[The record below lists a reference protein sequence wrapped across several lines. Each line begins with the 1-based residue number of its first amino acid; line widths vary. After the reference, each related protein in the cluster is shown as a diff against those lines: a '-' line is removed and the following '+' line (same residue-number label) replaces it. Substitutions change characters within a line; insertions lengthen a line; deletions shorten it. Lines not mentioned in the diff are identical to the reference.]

1 LSTANAKIKNWFSKA
16 IIVVAVLL
24 YVFGI
29 ALIYAETYYS
39 SAILVSTNLLSGL
52 TINSVDYFGYNCS
65 IPANTTLKV
74 QFSQDGDSWYS
85 ASHVAD
91 TWTDLSDGSHLDS
104 GSGAIALSGFDIDTP
119 NPEFYYKIQ
128 LSTSDTATTPNF
140 ISVNL
145 IYNTGSYATATTQ
158 SASGVLAITATGNGN
173 ITATGSSTITKRGF
187 QYGISQTVNLREVSE
202 TGTFG
207 TGAFSL
213 ELTYLYA
220 GTIHYVRSFAQN
232 SEGRAYGDWQ
242 EFTALDNYYYS
253 SAVGV
258 SSNLLSGQTV
268 NSING
273 FFATTSIPSG
283 TGITAQFSQDNS
295 SWYSA
300 GGTLDGTTT
309 LSNGANQI
317 DLTGLGWSGA
327 NFYYKVALSADSGR
341 LETPVLQSVYLNY
354 NVPID
359 SSGPSDNGS
368 SASNPTLSGNDIDF
382 SITATDS
389 ESDNYY
395 FAVCKTNSITA
406 NNEAVPTCGGGN
418 WCVSSSTVSASQA
431 SCSYTTSDTDEG
443 DNAWYAFIC
452 DHNAD
457 SACSVAMQGTGD
469 NGSPFSVFID
479 TTAPTTT
486 ADAGSYVFGEW
497 SNENVEV
504 SLSCND
510 GSGSGCATTK
520 YCVDTNNT
528 CVATTDYTTAVE
540 VSTAGT
546 SYIRY
551 LSTDNETNEETTK
564 SSTIK
569 IDKTAPTTT
578 ADAGSYVFGEWS
590 NENVEVS
597 LSCND
602 GSGSGC
608 ATTKYCVDTE
618 NTCLPT
624 TNYTTAVSIS
634 TEGTNYIR
642 YLSTDNATNEE
653 TTQSSTIK
661 IDKTAPTTTADAG
674 SYVFG
679 EWSNENVEVS
689 LSCNDGSGSGCATTK
704 YCVDTNNTCVATTDY
719 TTAVEVSTAGTS
731 YIRYLSTDNETNE
744 ETTKS
749 STIKIDKTAPTTTA
763 DAGSYVFGEESGSQV
778 SISLSCSDELSGC
791 YSTSYCADLLN
802 TCSPDTAYSS
812 VVPISAG
819 GTTYFRYLSVD
830 NAQNSETVVS
840 QQVIINESSPASSPA
855 GTVSGGFVWT
865 QEQNN
870 DQENDSDKTEDVQ
883 EPALEIDKNI
893 FLQMGQ
899 QLKGLADKTM
909 EFFFGKKQDA
919 ISEITIPQETPE
931 AFENIEIMGELPA
944 ENLEI
949 SFIGDNIDFFSAK
962 LPDFSQTMQ
971 DLGINDLNNLKELG
985 SAEFVLPSIA
995 SLVGVRI
1002 EDVEDTGSLNM
1013 PVVSVADMSQEEK
1026 NKIPTDIIFARS
1038 ATESIEHNMAI
1049 SISEFGDV
1057 EQRISMIA
1065 NQKVELII
1073 KPQNTAK
1080 RITGIVILKDRP
1092 EAKLN
1097 PFSDLWKYFSAALN
1111 GSVAQEENLETYGL
1125 LLDKFE
1131 YSYEGDGIY
1140 KAEFN
1145 APVNEGEYEIIT
1157 VIEYKDSNLR
1167 SKGIKLIAAVDPEGY
1182 IFRKLPQGELRVKDA
1197 LVSIYWLNSETG
1209 EYELWPAKKYFQENP
1224 QTTDDTGRYVFLVPE
1239 GIYYLKAEAKG
1250 YYTYESSS
1258 FSVVK
1263 DIGVHKNIE
1272 LKKKTEWRDW
1282 FDWKI
1287 WIIIILS
1294 IVVIL
1299 IAYKYIKKIILK
1311 NGTEKN
1317 I

>member
-1 LSTANAKIKNWFSKA
+1 MSTAKTKIKSWFSKA

-65 IPANTTLKV
+65 ILANTTLKV

-158 SASGVLAITATGNGN
+158 AASGVLALTATGNGN
-173 ITATGSSTITKRGF
+173 ITGAGSSTITKRGF
-187 QYGISQTVNLREVSE
+187 QYGISQTANLREVSE

-220 GTIHYVRSFAQN
+220 GKTHYVRSFAQN

-300 GGTLDGTTT
+300 GGTLDGTTS
-309 LSNGANQI
+309 LSNGENQI

-354 NVPID
+354 NVPIE
-359 SSGPSDNGS
+359 SSGPSDSGS
-368 SASNPTLSGNDIDF
+368 SASNPTLSGSDIDF

-395 FAVCKTNSITA
+395 LAVCKTNSITA

-418 WCVSSSTVSASQA
+418 WCISDSTVSASQA
-431 SCSYTTSDTDEG
+431 SCSYTTSGTDEG
-443 DNAWYAFIC
+443 DNSWYAFVC
-452 DHNAD
+452 DHNAE

-469 NGSPFSVFID
+469 NGSPFSVYID
-479 TTAPTTT
+479 STAPTTT
-486 ADAGSYVFGEW
+486 ADAGSYVFGNW
-497 SNENVEV
+497 SKENVEV
-504 SLSCND
+504 SLSCDD

-520 YCVDTNNT
+520 YCTDTDNT
-528 CVATTDYTTAVE
+528 CTPTTDYTTAVTI
-540 VSTAGT
+540 STEGT

-551 LSTDNETNEETTK
+551 LSTDNATNEETAK
-564 SSTIK
+564 SSTVK
-569 IDKTAPTTT
+569 VDKTAPTTT
-578 ADAGSYVFGEWS
+578 ADAGSYVFGETS
-590 NENVEVS
+590 TSAITVTLVCS
-597 LSCND
+597 D

-608 ATTKYCVDTE
+608 LSTLYCTDTD
-618 NTCLPT
+618 NTCTPAT
-624 TNYTTAVSIS
+624 SYTTAVTIS
-634 TEGTNYIR
+634 TEGTSYIR

-653 TTQSSTIK
+653 T
-661 IDKTAPTTTADAG
+661 A
-674 SYVFG
+674 
-679 EWSNENVEVS
+679 
-689 LSCNDGSGSGCATTK
+689 
-704 YCVDTNNTCVATTDY
+704 
-719 TTAVEVSTAGTS
+719 
-731 YIRYLSTDNETNE
+731 
-744 ETTKS
+744 
-749 STIKIDKTAPTTTA
+749 
-763 DAGSYVFGEESGSQV
+763 
-778 SISLSCSDELSGC
+778 
-791 YSTSYCADLLN
+791 
-802 TCSPDTAYSS
+802 
-812 VVPISAG
+812 
-819 GTTYFRYLSVD
+819 
-830 NAQNSETVVS
+830 NSETIVIQTS
-840 QQVIINESSPASSPA
+840 TSTPSTGGGSMWLPIGQQEAEDNNK
-855 GTVSGGFVWT
+855 
-865 QEQNN
+865 QE
-870 DQENDSDKTEDVQ
+870 DDKK
-883 EPALEIDKNI
+883 PALEIDKNI
-893 FLQMGQ
+893 ILQIGQ
-899 QLKGLADKTM
+899 QLKDMADGAM
-909 EFFFGKKQDA
+909 EFFFGKQQTA
-919 ISEITIPQETPE
+919 VSEITIPEETPE

-944 ENLEI
+944 ESLEI
-949 SFIGDNIDFFSAK
+949 SFIGDNISFFSGK

-971 DLGINDLNNLKELG
+971 DLGINDLNNLRELG
-985 SAEFVLPSIA
+985 GAEFILPGIA
-995 SLVGVRI
+995 SFVGV
-1002 EDVEDTGSLNM
+1002 EVGDVEVGLNI
-1013 PVVSVADMSQEEK
+1013 PVVSIANMNREEK
-1026 NKIPTDIIFARS
+1026 DKIPTDIIFART
-1038 ATESIEHNMAI
+1038 AAESIEHNMAI
-1049 SISEFGDV
+1049 SVSDSGDV
-1057 EQRISMIA
+1057 EQRISLIA
-1065 NQKVELII
+1065 SQKVELII

-1080 RITGIVILKDRP
+1080 RITGIVILKNKP

-1097 PFSDLWKYFSAALN
+1097 PFSDLWRYFSAALSGYN
-1111 GSVAQEENLETYGL
+1111 TDEENLETYGL

-1131 YSYEGDGIY
+1131 YFYEGDGIY
-1140 KAEFN
+1140 KAEFK

-1157 VIEYKDSNLR
+1157 IIEYEESSLR

-1182 IFRKLPQGELRVKDA
+1182 IFRKLPQGELRVRDA

-1239 GIYYLKAEAKG
+1239 GIYYLKVEAKG
-1250 YYTYESSS
+1250 YHTYEGSP

-1272 LKKKTEWRDW
+1272 LKKKAEWKEW
-1282 FDWKI
+1282 LDWKI
-1287 WIIIILS
+1287 WIIIILG
-1294 IVVIL
+1294 IVIAL
-1299 IAYKYIKKIILK
+1299 IVYKYIKNLISK